1 MLDVK
6 ALDQIDPGT
15 RLTDLN
21 KSKLTAV
28 QRGLAVCAY
37 PVGYVDGLHGPKT
50 RNAFAE
56 LVNDAALGDTEIV
69 SDQAIDHLKAKVRAM
84 RVLLEQPADTADLVK
99 DRHAEAFRA
108 IGLRYKAQIAYGLAT
123 TQWET
128 NHTFAP
134 VKEAYWLSEKWRR
147 KNLRY
152 YPYYGRGYVQLT
164 WERNYD
170 LYSGILGLDLV
181 DDPDLAL
188 QHDVSL
194 FVIAHGMKM
203 GGFTGRKLED
213 YITRTRTDFVNARR
227 VINGTNKA
235 HEIAALAEEY
245 LDSL

>member
-15 RLTDLN
+15 RLVDLT
-21 KSKLTAV
+21 KTRLTAV
-28 QRGLAVCAY
+28 QRALAVCAY
-37 PVGYVDGLHGPKT
+37 PVGYVDGSHGPKT

-56 LVNDAALGDTEIV
+56 LVNDEGLGDPELV
-69 SDQAIDHLKAKVRAM
+69 SEQVIDHMKSKVQNM
-84 RVLLEQPADTADLVK
+84 RTLLDKPADNSEVVK
-99 DRHAEAFRA
+99 ERIAEAFRL
-108 IGLRYKAQIAYGLAT
+108 IGLPYKAHIAYGLAT

-128 NHTFAP
+128 NHTFKP
-134 VKEAYWLSEKWRR
+134 VKEAYWLSESWRK

-164 WERNYD
+164 WDRNYD
-170 LYSGILGLDLV
+170 LYRGILGLDLV
-181 DDPDLAL
+181 DDPDFAL
-188 QHDVSL
+188 RHDVSL

-213 YITRTRTDFVNARR
+213 YITRNKTDFVNARR

-245 LDSL
+245 MDSL

>member
-6 ALDQIDPGT
+6 ALDQIDPGARLVDLSKT
-15 RLTDLN
+15 R
-21 KSKLTAV
+21 LTAV
-28 QRGLAVCAY
+28 QRALAVCAY

-50 RNAFAE
+50 RNSYAE
-56 LVNDAALGDTEIV
+56 LINDEKLGDAELL
-69 SDQAIDHLKAKVRAM
+69 SEQAIDHLKSKVQKM
-84 RVLLEQPADTADLVK
+84 RSLLDKPSESPDVVK
-99 DRHAEAFRA
+99 ERLAEAFRL
-108 IGLRYKAQIAYGLAT
+108 IGLHHKAHIAYGLAT

-128 NHTFAP
+128 NHTFEP
-134 VKEAYWLSEKWRR
+134 VKEAYWLSESWRK

-164 WERNYD
+164 WDRNYE
-170 LYSGILGLDLV
+170 LYGSILGLDLI
-181 DDPDLAL
+181 DEPDYAL
-188 QHDVSL
+188 RHDVSV

-213 YITRTRTDFVNARR
+213 YITRNKTDFVNARR

-235 HEIAALAEEY
+235 YEIAALAEEY